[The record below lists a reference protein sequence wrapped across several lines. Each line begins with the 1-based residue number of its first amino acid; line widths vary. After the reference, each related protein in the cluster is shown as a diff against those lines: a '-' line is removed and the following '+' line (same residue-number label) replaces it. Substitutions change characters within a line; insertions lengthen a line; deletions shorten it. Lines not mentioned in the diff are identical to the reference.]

1 MLNSLEAAQLCAE
14 AADSKKAF
22 EILIL
27 DLRKLTSIADYF
39 VICSGSNTTQVG
51 AIADGIGQALA
62 KAGIQPSHVEGATG
76 ANWVLMDYG
85 DVVVHIF
92 EEQTRT
98 YYSLEK
104 LWGEAPRIPVAVGS
118 KELSGRIFMK
128 LTIICM
134 GKTKERFIQEGIAKY
149 SAT

>member
-1 MLNSLEAAQLCAE
+1 MLNSLEVAQLCAG

-27 DLRKLTSIADYF
+27 DLGKLSSICDYF
-39 VICSGSNTTQVG
+39 VICSGSNSTQVG
-51 AIADGIGQALA
+51 AIAEGIGRELA
-62 KAGIQPSHVEGATG
+62 KAGVRPSHVEGEMGAT
-76 ANWVLMDYG
+76 WVLMDYG

-104 LWGEAPRIPVAVGS
+104 LWGEAPRIALVTGPGMFSGAS
-118 KELSGRIFMK
+118 K
-128 LTIICM
+128 
-134 GKTKERFIQEGIAKY
+134 
-149 SAT
+149 